1 MFRNKR
7 LNFEACKM
15 QTSLNLLFYK
25 DSHIGQ
31 TVHRI
36 ENIIRRM
43 SERSRGK
50 CRFIWRVSLGK
61 KETHGN
67 LFA

>member
-1 MFRNKR
+1 
-7 LNFEACKM
+7 M

>member
-1 MFRNKR
+1 
-7 LNFEACKM
+7 M
-15 QTSLNLLFYK
+15 QTLQNLLVYK

-36 ENIIRRM
+36 ENVNRRM
-43 SERSRGK
+43 SERSREK
-50 CRFIWRVSLGK
+50 CLFKLRVSPGK

-67 LFA
+67 PFP